1 MKNQLKFTEDVLFNN
16 YMVSSSVEEFVH
28 SQIPFFIDK
37 NICGNIRAYSEEI
50 NRISLKVLSEIN
62 GRHKELLKYVDDFP
76 LKKKI
81 FALKCPMSRV
91 YWTRY
96 DTFIDTNDDIYF
108 AEFNYD
114 KPCGQKEIALTG
126 KEEFK
131 GNLNEGFEERLKDY
145 LIDISR
151 EFVQDEKINVGFL
164 MDPAHYEEFHHSY
177 YFKDIFKDTC
187 INIIPVGTNNLS
199 VIEGDVYA
207 FSKIKVKVIL
217 RMFPAE
223 YLQEVN
229 NIDEIL
235 DCFNEGRVLIVNDP
249 RIIAIQS
256 KGYFAYLWD
265 LVKRDSNL
273 LSAVEKKTIE
283 SCIPY
288 TEILSK
294 DNLAQCLNRKDKYVV
309 KACLGRYSEEVY
321 LGKLYN
327 DDDWNKQ
334 LEAVLSCGKMHV
346 LQHLIDIRQE
356 HCYAPDYNNR
366 NTPLTAYG
374 NFGVYIM
381 DNKSCGILVRWSSSL
396 LTNDD
401 YTWMS
406 PLGEDEYP
414 LKIEK
419 RHFDTEEKRVDFYE
433 DLSEELAFKYDFTGP
448 YTNILEYISLDNMII
463 KRSLYNEM
471 KDAGHKFCSILKKV
485 CPHIK
490 ENLEL
495 FGPILGIPER
505 LYKMI
510 EISSTSEL
518 CAVGRIDFAVDDL
531 GKLNILEFNS
541 ETPAGFVESM
551 GINSIMKSRLYI
563 KQEDPNVNL
572 KNSIKNVLKNIINE
586 IEKHKY
592 IKNIAV
598 VMSWYYEDIF
608 NTNVI
613 SEILKEC
620 GSYNIIFGNIY
631 DMKVMDNKIYLYG
644 NEIDAIYRYYPLDWF
659 YYDEDMRKFI
669 EPLST
674 SEYLINPAHTL
685 ISQSKALFAVLYELI
700 GKGILDNS
708 EEQFIEK
715 YIPYTTIQKDKKLS
729 HDFLAKPYL
738 SREGNGI
745 EDSFKEIDEDKDY
758 IYQDRVNIRPLRLT
772 EHTCLGAEEKFQFPI
787 IGAYIADDV
796 VCGIYTRMGEAVTDI
811 TAKYVSTY
819 IE

>member
-1 MKNQLKFTEDVLFNN
+1 MKNQIKYTEDVLFNN

-37 NICGNIRAYSEEI
+37 KICENIRSYSEEI
-50 NRISLKVLSEIN
+50 NRIALKVLNDIN
-62 GRHKELLKYVDDFP
+62 GKHKGLLKYVDDFP
-76 LKKKI
+76 LKEKI
-81 FALKCPMSRV
+81 FSLTCPLSSV

-96 DTFIDTNDDIYF
+96 DTFIDTKDNVYF

-114 KPCGQKEIALTG
+114 KPCGQKEIALTE
-126 KEEFK
+126 KEKFN
-131 GNLNEGFEERLKDY
+131 GNLNQGFEEKLKQY

-151 EFVQDEKINVGFL
+151 DFTKNEKINVGFL

-177 YFKDIFKDTC
+177 YFKDIFNDTC

-199 VIEGDVYA
+199 VIEGEVYA
-207 FSKIKVKVIL
+207 FSKIKIQVIL

-223 YLQEVN
+223 YLYEVK
-229 NIDEIL
+229 NIEEIL
-235 DCFNEGRVLIVNDP
+235 NCFNQGRVLIVNDP

-256 KGYFAYLWD
+256 KGLFAYLWD
-265 LVKRDSNL
+265 LVRKDSNL
-273 LSAVEKKTIE
+273 LSDAEKQTIK

-288 TEILSK
+288 TEIL
-294 DNLAQCLNRKDKYVV
+294 NEENIEECLSNKDKYVV
-309 KACLGRYSEEVY
+309 KTCLGRYSEEVY
-321 LGKLYN
+321 LAKLYEE
-327 DDDWNKQ
+327 DEWHKQ
-334 LEAVLSCGKMHV
+334 LDAVLSSGKMHI
-346 LQHLIDIRQE
+346 LQQLINIRQE
-356 HCYAPDYNNR
+356 HSYAPDYNNR

-381 DNKSCGILVRWSSSL
+381 DEKACGMLVRWSSNF

-414 LKIEK
+414 LKIQK
-419 RHFDTEEKRVDFYE
+419 TYFGTEEERQEFY
-433 DLSEELAFKYDFTGP
+433 DALSEEMAFKYDFTGS
-448 YTNILEYISLDNMII
+448 YTNILEYISLDSLLI
-463 KRSLYNEM
+463 KRSLYNEI
-471 KDAGHKFCSILKKV
+471 KDAGQKFCSILKKI
-485 CPHIK
+485 CPHIR

-495 FGPILGIPER
+495 FGPILGIPKT
-505 LYKMI
+505 LYKFI
-510 EISSTSEL
+510 ENSTISEL
-518 CAVGRIDFAVDDL
+518 CAVGRIDFAVDNFA
-531 GKLNILEFNS
+531 KLKILEFNS
-541 ETPAGFVESM
+541 ETPAGFVESI
-551 GINSIMKSRLYI
+551 GINSVLKSQLDI
-563 KQEDPNVNL
+563 KYENPNVSL
-572 KNSIKNVLKNIINE
+572 KNSIKKVIKHIIEE
-586 IEKHKY
+586 IEAHKSV
-592 IKNIAV
+592 KNIAV

-613 SEILKEC
+613 NEIIKEC
-620 GSYNIIFGNIY
+620 GSYNVIFGNIY
-631 DMKVMDNKIYLYG
+631 DMRVVDNKIYLYG

-729 HDFLAKPYL
+729 HDFLSKPYL

-758 IYQDRVNIRPLRLT
+758 IYQDRVNIRPLRLI
-772 EHTCLGAEEKFQFPI
+772 EHTCLGEEEKLQFPI
-787 IGAYIADDV
+787 IGAYIADDTAI
-796 VCGIYTRMGEAVTDI
+796 GIYTRMGEAVTDI